1 MIAVVGGGITGLTVG
16 WELGRLG
23 TDYVVLEASS
33 RVGGVIRS
41 AEVEGRILDW
51 GPQRARLTR
60 GVTRL
65 VDAVGLAGQVVQ
77 APDGL
82 DLFVYR
88 DGRLRKVPFSA
99 GAFLTSDIVGVAA
112 KLRLVLEPFT
122 AGADPEERVADYFT
136 RKIGRELYETL
147 VAPLY
152 GGLYGSDPADM
163 QVGLSLI
170 HVLREFGI
178 RRSLI
183 LPLLAKGGRVQPP
196 PACTFRDG
204 MRALPAAVARALGDR
219 LRVDAPVR
227 GLRPRGAGW
236 RLELDDGPV
245 DAEAVVLT
253 TPAPVTARLLAEAA
267 PEASRAAGSLRYN
280 PLAVVH
286 LDADTELQG
295 LGFQV
300 AFTEDALAL
309 RGVTF
314 NDSLFGRRNLY
325 TAYLGGARHPE
336 VADMGEGVL
345 GRRAVDEFR
354 RCTGYDA
361 RALAVEHERMPAWDV
376 TWGALKGLRLP
387 QGLHLAANWWTRP
400 GLPGRL
406 AEAARTAQALT
417 GAPAAARPHDA
428 A

>member
-1 MIAVVGGGITGLTVG
+1 MIAVVGGGITGLALG
-16 WELGRLG
+16 WELAQRGA
-23 TDYVVLEASS
+23 DFVVLEGAS
-33 RVGGVIRS
+33 RPGGVIRS
-41 AEVEGRILDW
+41 AEVDGRILDW

-65 VDAVGLAGQVVQ
+65 VDAVGLADQVVR
-77 APDGL
+77 APAGL

-88 DGRLRKVPFSA
+88 GGRLRKVPFSA
-99 GAFLTSDIVGVAA
+99 GAFLTSDIVSLAA
-112 KLRLVLEPFT
+112 KLRLALEPFT
-122 AGADPEERVADYFT
+122 SAADPEERVSEYFN

-178 RRSLI
+178 RRSLV
-183 LPLLAKGGRVQPP
+183 LPLLLKGGRVRPP

-204 MRALPAAVARALGDR
+204 MRALPGAVARSLGDR
-219 LRVDAPVR
+219 LRLDAPVR
-227 GLRPRGAGW
+227 ALRSAGAGW
-236 RLELDDGPV
+236 RLELDGGALE
-245 DAEAVVLT
+245 AEAVVFT
-253 TPAPVTARLLAEAA
+253 TPAPVTSRLLAETA
-267 PEASRAAGSLRYN
+267 PGPALAVGSLRYN

-286 LDADTELQG
+286 LDAETELSG

-300 AFTEDALAL
+300 AFTEGDFAL

-325 TAYLGGARHPE
+325 TAYLGGARHQE
-336 VADMGEGVL
+336 VAEMGEVAL
-345 GRRAVDEFR
+345 ARRGVDEFR

-361 RALAVEHERMPAWDV
+361 RVLAVEHERMPAWDV
-376 TWGALKGLRLP
+376 TWRALEGLRLP
-387 QGLHLAANWWTRP
+387 AGLHLAANWWTRP

-406 AEAARTAQALT
+406 AEAERMARVLT
-417 GAPAAARPHDA
+417 GASPRARPHG
-428 A
+428 